1 MDEIPPSFTSLEAD
15 GGDSV
20 YSYFLEEVLGL
31 HSYRMTEHEYSE
43 ALTGLPAVDKETG
56 HHNSH
61 LVVKAK
67 IVKLKKRLLSS

>member
-1 MDEIPPSFTSLEAD
+1 
-15 GGDSV
+15 
-20 YSYFLEEVLGL
+20 
-31 HSYRMTEHEYSE
+31 MTEHEYSE